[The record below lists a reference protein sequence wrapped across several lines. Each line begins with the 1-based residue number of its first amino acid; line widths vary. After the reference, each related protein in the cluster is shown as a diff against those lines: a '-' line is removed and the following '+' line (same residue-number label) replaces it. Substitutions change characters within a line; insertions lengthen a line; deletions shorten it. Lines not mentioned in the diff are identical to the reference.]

1 MTANVSDAAGNAAAE
16 VTSSAFTV
24 NSSLPT
30 IAAIETSAFSWGSV
44 LNATEDNA
52 NGTVTVT
59 TTGVDD
65 GQTLTIVLNGA
76 NYTGSVS
83 SNSVTVTI
91 TDTGLQALDDGQSY
105 TMTANVSDAAG
116 NAAAEVTS
124 SSFSVDTT
132 LPSISAIA
140 TGAFSWGS
148 SLNATEDN
156 SNGTVT
162 VTTVGLEDG
171 QTLTLVLNGANA
183 KKLIVSCMK
192 DNELNLV
199 LVDSS
204 ANGISLNSFATIDGQ
219 SCSEISFENVE
230 VDNSNIIAS
239 GDSATDLLMN
249 TINLATLCV
258 SAEAVGCMESCYF
271 KTLEYTK
278 GREQFGQP
286 ISNFQVLQHRMV
298 DMFIES
304 ELSKSLLIKAM
315 LEVTNNSDDMYK
327 HVSALKSYIG
337 KSGKLSAKEA
347 VQLHGGMGVSE
358 EMMIGHYLKKMS
370 HLFMHFGTIS
380 F

>member
-1 MTANVSDAAGNAAAE
+1 MNLDYNEEQTMLREQIQKFCESEYDFYKREEIVKSSDDFDKNAWNLFAEQGWLSMPFSEESGGLGFGAIELSILFEEFGKALVIEPYLATVVLSGTLLDKSNYSGKNELIEKIGSGEMHISLAYAE
-16 VTSSAFTV
+16 V
-24 NSSLPT
+24 NK
-30 IAAIETSAFSWGSV
+30 
-44 LNATEDNA
+44 
-52 NGTVTVT
+52 
-59 TTGVDD
+59 
-65 GQTLTIVLNGA
+65 
-76 NYTGSVS
+76 
-83 SNSVTVTI
+83 
-91 TDTGLQALDDGQSY
+91 SY
-105 TMTANVSDAAG
+105 DY
-116 NAAAEVTS
+116 
-124 SSFSVDTT
+124 
-132 LPSISAIA
+132 
-140 TGAFSWGS
+140 S
-148 SLNATEDN
+148 SLNTTIDSN
-156 SNGTVT
+156 NCLNGTK
-162 VTTVGLEDG
+162 
-171 QTLTLVLNGANA
+171 TLVLNGANA
-183 KKLIVSCMK
+183 EKLIVSCMK

-239 GDSATDLLMN
+239 GYSAIDLLMN

-358 EMMIGHYLKKMS
+358 ELMIGHYLKKMIS
-370 HLFMHFGTIS
+370 IDALFGNSDFHLRKIA
-380 F
+380 